1 MRASSWARTTTWR
14 ARSVKRSN
22 TIRSFSFG
30 VQQARELARVF
41 VRIGSFAQ
49 RHDIP
54 RSFSLL
60 LGENLAQG
68 TGRKGPTEAAQRARF
83 ALPARARLRVSTRGR
98 RAASRAC

>member
-41 VRIGSFAQ
+41 VRIGSFAK

-54 RSFSLL
+54 RSFPVLHGASLAM
-60 LGENLAQG
+60 GP
-68 TGRKGPTEAAQRARF
+68 GRKGPTEAAQRARF
-83 ALPARARLRVSTRGR
+83 ALPERARLRVSTPGR
-98 RAASRAC
+98 RA